1 VIGVIPVRFYF
12 RLQYYLINFV
22 SMSETTPNVEKV
34 KQFLASSLEL
44 AKPLLKH
51 LHPSDIA
58 QILEDVSPET
68 RKRIIGFL
76 SVEMASEAIVE
87 MDEESRPEEL
97 LMQLTPSQAARIIE
111 ELDPDDAADLL
122 AQIPLKD
129 LRNIMARLQVEDTKQ
144 IEQLMKY
151 DEETAGGIMTPELLK
166 VPDNFSKREA
176 MEEVLRISDEMED
189 FYVIYVV
196 DDHDILLGTVSIND
210 LIRAKPWVKV
220 RELIDE
226 NCIKVHVDTD
236 QEEVARMISK
246 YNLAAIPVVDSM
258 GHLLGRITFDDV
270 MDVLEEENTEDI
282 LRIAGVSEDE
292 ELRGGW
298 RNAVKSRLPWLLVNL
313 LTAFIAG
320 LVISTFS
327 DTIDKIVI
335 IASFMPIVA
344 GVAGNSAT
352 QALAVTIRRI
362 STDRVNASQ
371 NFKVIIKE
379 LIVGLVNG
387 LLLGTITGVAAFL
400 LGGNS
405 MLGLVVF
412 MAMVGNLLIGAF
424 AGSAIPL
431 FLNRINVDP
440 AVASSILMTALTDIL
455 GFTLLL
461 GLARVILTV

>member
-1 VIGVIPVRFYF
+1 MPERT
-12 RLQYYLINFV
+12 N
-22 SMSETTPNVEKV
+22 NVERV
-34 KQFLASSLEL
+34 KQFLANSLEQ

-58 QILEDVSPET
+58 AILEDVSPET
-68 RKRIIGFL
+68 RKRIIRL
-76 SVEMASEAIVE
+76 LPVETASEAIVE

-97 LMQLTPSQAARIIE
+97 LMQLTPSQAAKIIE

-129 LRNIMARLQVEDTKQ
+129 LRQIMARLEDEDTKQ
-144 IEQLMKY
+144 IEQLMTY
-151 DEETAGGIMTPELLK
+151 DEESAGGIMTPELLK

-176 MEEVLRISDEMED
+176 MDEVLRISDEMED

-196 DDHDILLGTVSIND
+196 DENDVLLGTVSIND
-210 LIRAKPWVKV
+210 LIRAKPWTKV

-226 NCIKVHVDTD
+226 ECVKVHVDTD

-246 YNLAAIPVVDSM
+246 YNLAAIPVVDNN
-258 GHLLGRITFDDV
+258 GRLLGRITFDDV
-270 MDVLEEENTEDI
+270 MDVLEEESTEDI

-292 ELRGGW
+292 ELRGSW
-298 RNAVKSRLPWLLVNL
+298 RNAVRSRLPWLLVNL
-313 LTAFIAG
+313 LTAFVAG
-320 LVISTFS
+320 LVISSFS

-362 STDRVNASQ
+362 STDRINAKQ
-371 NFKVIIKE
+371 NFRVVLKE

-387 LLLGTITGVAAFL
+387 LLLGAITGTAAFF
-400 LGGNS
+400 LGGNP

-412 MAMVGNLLIGAF
+412 LAMVGNLLIGAF

-431 FLNRINVDP
+431 FLNRMKIDP

-461 GLARVILTV
+461 GLATLILDL

>member
-1 VIGVIPVRFYF
+1 
-12 RLQYYLINFV
+12 
-22 SMSETTPNVEKV
+22 
-34 KQFLASSLEL
+34 
-44 AKPLLKH
+44 
-51 LHPSDIA
+51 
-58 QILEDVSPET
+58 
-68 RKRIIGFL
+68 
-76 SVEMASEAIVE
+76 

-97 LMQLTPSQAARIIE
+97 LMQLTPSQAAKIIE

-122 AQIPLKD
+122 AQIPLKE

-144 IEQLMKY
+144 IEQLMTY

-166 VPDNFSKREA
+166 VPDNFTKREA
-176 MEEVLRISDEMED
+176 MEEILRISEEMED

-196 DDHDILLGTVSIND
+196 DENDILLGTVSIND

-226 NCIKVHVDTD
+226 NCVKVHVDTD

-246 YNLAAIPVVDSM
+246 YNLAAIPVVDDL

-292 ELRGGW
+292 ELRGSW

-313 LTAFIAG
+313 LTAFMAG
-320 LVISTFS
+320 LVINTFS

-362 STDRVNASQ
+362 STDNVNDNQ
-371 NFKVIIKE
+371 NFKVILKE

-387 LLLGTITGVAAFL
+387 LLLGTITGIAAL
-400 LGGNS
+400 VLGGNP

-431 FLNRINVDP
+431 FLNRVNIDP

-461 GLARVILTV
+461 GLASVILDL

>member
-1 VIGVIPVRFYF
+1 
-12 RLQYYLINFV
+12 
-22 SMSETTPNVEKV
+22 MSETTPNVEKV

-196 DDHDILLGTVSIND
+196 DEDDILLGTVSIND

>member
-1 VIGVIPVRFYF
+1 MPERSNNIER
-12 RLQYYLINFV
+12 
-22 SMSETTPNVEKV
+22 V
-34 KQFLASSLEL
+34 KQFLANSLEQ

-58 QILEDVSPET
+58 AILEDVSPET
-68 RKRIIGFL
+68 RKRIIRL
-76 SVEMASEAIVE
+76 LPVETASEALVE

-97 LMQLTPSQAARIIE
+97 LMQLTPSQAAKIIE

-129 LRNIMARLQVEDTKQ
+129 LRQIMARLEDEDTRQ
-144 IEQLMKY
+144 IEQLMTY
-151 DEETAGGIMTPELLK
+151 DEESAGGIMTPELLK

-176 MEEVLRISDEMED
+176 MDEVLRISDEMED

-196 DDHDILLGTVSIND
+196 DENDVLLGTVSIND

-226 NCIKVHVDTD
+226 DCVKVHVDTD

-246 YNLAAIPVVDSM
+246 YNLAAIPVVDSN
-258 GHLLGRITFDDV
+258 GRLLGRITFDDV
-270 MDVLEEENTEDI
+270 MDVLEEESTEDI

-292 ELRGGW
+292 ELRGSW

-313 LTAFIAG
+313 LTAFVAG
-320 LVISTFS
+320 LVISSFS

-362 STDRVNASQ
+362 STDRVNARQ
-371 NFKVIIKE
+371 NFRVILKE

-387 LLLGTITGVAAFL
+387 LLLGAITGTAAYF
-400 LGGNS
+400 LGGNP

-412 MAMVGNLLIGAF
+412 LAMVGNLLIGAF

-431 FLNRINVDP
+431 FLNRMKVDP

-461 GLARVILTV
+461 GLATLILDL

>member
-1 VIGVIPVRFYF
+1 
-12 RLQYYLINFV
+12 
-22 SMSETTPNVEKV
+22 MSERSSNVERV
-34 KQFLASSLEL
+34 KQFLASSLEQ
-44 AKPLLKH
+44 AKPLLKR

-58 QILEDVSPET
+58 QILEDVTPET
-68 RKRIIGFL
+68 RKRIFRL
-76 SVEMASEAIVE
+76 LPVETASEAIVE

-97 LMQLTPSQAARIIE
+97 LMQLSPSQAAKIIE
-111 ELDPDDAADLL
+111 ELDPADAADLL

-129 LRNIMARLQVEDTKQ
+129 LRQIMARLQVESTQQ
-144 IEQLMKY
+144 IEQLMTY
-151 DEETAGGIMTPELLK
+151 DEESAGGIMTPELLK
-166 VPDNFSKREA
+166 VPENFSKREA

-189 FYVIYVV
+189 FFVIYVV
-196 DDHDILLGTVSIND
+196 DENDFLLGTVSIND

-220 RELIDE
+220 RELIDKD
-226 NCIKVHVDTD
+226 CVKVHVDTD
-236 QEEVARMISK
+236 QEEVARLISK
-246 YNLAAIPVVDSM
+246 YNLADIPVVDSS

-292 ELRGGW
+292 ELSGGW
-298 RNAVKSRLPWLLVNL
+298 KNAVKSRLPWLLVNL
-313 LTAFIAG
+313 LTAFAAG
-320 LVISTFS
+320 LVISSFS

-362 STDRVNASQ
+362 STDRINAKQ
-371 NFKVIIKE
+371 NIRVIIKE
-379 LIVGLVNG
+379 VSVGLVNG
-387 LLLGTITGVAAFL
+387 FL
-400 LGGNS
+400 LGAITGMVAFSLGGNP
-405 MLGLVVF
+405 MLGLVVYL
-412 MAMVGNLLIGAF
+412 AMVGNLLIGAF

-431 FLNRINVDP
+431 FLHRMKIDP

-461 GLARVILTV
+461 GLATLILDL

>member
-1 VIGVIPVRFYF
+1 MNSNIER
-12 RLQYYLINFV
+12 
-22 SMSETTPNVEKV
+22 V
-34 KQFLASSLEL
+34 KHFLASSLEQ
-44 AKPLLKH
+44 AKPLLRH

-58 QILEDVSPET
+58 QILEEVSPET
-68 RKRIIGFL
+68 RSRIIRL
-76 SVEMASEAIVE
+76 LPVETASEALVE

-97 LMQLTPSQAARIIE
+97 LMQLTPSQAAKIIE

-122 AQIPLKD
+122 AQIPIKH
-129 LRNIMARLQVEDTKQ
+129 LRQIMSRLQDEESSQ
-144 IEQLMKY
+144 ITQLMTY
-151 DEETAGGIMTPELLK
+151 DEESAGGIMTPELLK
-166 VPDNFSKREA
+166 VPHDFSKREA

-196 DDHDILLGTVSIND
+196 DENDVLLGTVSIND
-210 LIRAKPWVKV
+210 LIRAKPWTKV

-226 NCIKVHVDTD
+226 ECVKVHVDTD

-246 YNLAAIPVVDSM
+246 YNLAAIPVVDS
-258 GHLLGRITFDDV
+258 GGKLLGRITFDDV
-270 MDVLEEENTEDI
+270 MDVLEEESTEDI

-292 ELRGGW
+292 ELRGSW
-298 RNAVKSRLPWLLVNL
+298 INAVKSRLPWLLINL
-313 LTAFIAG
+313 ITAFMAG
-320 LVISTFS
+320 LVISNFS

-362 STDRVNASQ
+362 STDRVDSKQ
-371 NFKVIIKE
+371 NFRVVLKE
-379 LIVGLVNG
+379 LSVGLVNG
-387 LLLGTITGVAAFL
+387 LLLGAIVGAAAFF
-400 LGGNS
+400 LGGNP
-405 MLGLVVF
+405 MLGLVVYL
-412 MAMVGNLLIGAF
+412 AMIGNLLIGAF

-431 FLNRINVDP
+431 FLHRIKVDP

-461 GLARVILTV
+461 GLATVILDL

>member
-1 VIGVIPVRFYF
+1 
-12 RLQYYLINFV
+12 
-22 SMSETTPNVEKV
+22 MSDSTFNVEKV
-34 KQFLASSLEL
+34 KQFLASSFEQ

-58 QILEDVSPET
+58 KVLEDVSPET
-68 RKRIIGFL
+68 RKRIIRL
-76 SVEMASEAIVE
+76 LPVETASEAIVE

-97 LMQLTPSQAARIIE
+97 LMQLTPSQAAKIIE

-129 LRNIMARLQVEDTKQ
+129 LRLIMARLQEEDTKQ
-144 IEQLMKY
+144 IEQLMTY
-151 DEETAGGIMTPELLK
+151 DEETAGGLMTPELLK
-166 VPDNFSKREA
+166 VPDDFSKREA

-196 DDHDILLGTVSIND
+196 DDNDVLLGTVSIND

-226 NCIKVHVDTD
+226 NCVKVHVDTD

-246 YNLAAIPVVDSM
+246 YNLAAIPVVDSE
-258 GHLLGRITFDDV
+258 GRLLGRITFDDV
-270 MDVLEEENTEDI
+270 MDVLEDESTEDI

-292 ELRGGW
+292 ELSGGW
-298 RNAVKSRLPWLLVNL
+298 SNAVKSRLPWLMVNL
-313 LTAFIAG
+313 ITAFMAG
-320 LVISTFS
+320 LVINTFS

-371 NFKVIIKE
+371 NFKVILKE
-379 LIVGLVNG
+379 LIVGMVNG

-400 LGGNS
+400 LGGNPL
-405 MLGLVVF
+405 LGLVVF

-461 GLARVILTV
+461 GLASMILPI

>member
-1 VIGVIPVRFYF
+1 MPERS
-12 RLQYYLINFV
+12 N
-22 SMSETTPNVEKV
+22 NVERV
-34 KQFLASSLEL
+34 KQFLANSLEQ

-58 QILEDVSPET
+58 AILEDVSPET
-68 RKRIIGFL
+68 RKKIIRL
-76 SVEMASEAIVE
+76 LPVETASEALVE

-97 LMQLTPSQAARIIE
+97 LMQLTPSQAAKIIE

-129 LRNIMARLQVEDTKQ
+129 LRQIMARLEDEDTKQ
-144 IEQLMKY
+144 IQQLMTY
-151 DEETAGGIMTPELLK
+151 DEESAGGIMTPELLK

-176 MEEVLRISDEMED
+176 MDEVLRISDEMED

-196 DDHDILLGTVSIND
+196 DENDVLLGTVSIND

-226 NCIKVHVDTD
+226 ECVKVHVDTD

-246 YNLAAIPVVDSM
+246 YNLAAIPVVDSN
-258 GHLLGRITFDDV
+258 GRLLGRITFDDV
-270 MDVLEEENTEDI
+270 MDVLEEESTEDI

-292 ELRGGW
+292 ELRGSW

-313 LTAFIAG
+313 LTAFVAG
-320 LVISTFS
+320 LVISSFS

-362 STDRVNASQ
+362 STDRINARQ
-371 NFKVIIKE
+371 NFRVVLKE

-387 LLLGTITGVAAFL
+387 LMLGAITGIAAFL
-400 LGGNS
+400 LGGNP

-431 FLNRINVDP
+431 FLHRMKVDP

-461 GLARVILTV
+461 GLATLILDL

>member
-1 VIGVIPVRFYF
+1 MPERS
-12 RLQYYLINFV
+12 N
-22 SMSETTPNVEKV
+22 NVERV
-34 KQFLASSLEL
+34 KQFLANSLEQ

-58 QILEDVSPET
+58 AILEDVSPET
-68 RKRIIGFL
+68 RKKIIRL
-76 SVEMASEAIVE
+76 LPVETASEALVE

-97 LMQLTPSQAARIIE
+97 LMQLTPSQAAKIIE

-129 LRNIMARLQVEDTKQ
+129 LRQIMARLEDEDTKQ
-144 IEQLMKY
+144 IQQLMTY
-151 DEETAGGIMTPELLK
+151 DEESAGGIMTPELLK

-176 MEEVLRISDEMED
+176 MDEVLRISDEMED

-196 DDHDILLGTVSIND
+196 DENDVLLGTVSIND

-226 NCIKVHVDTD
+226 ECVKVHVDTD

-246 YNLAAIPVVDSM
+246 YNLAAIPVVDSN
-258 GHLLGRITFDDV
+258 GRLLGRITFDDV
-270 MDVLEEENTEDI
+270 MDVLEEESTEDI

-292 ELRGGW
+292 ELRGSW

-313 LTAFIAG
+313 LTAFVAG
-320 LVISTFS
+320 LVISSFS

-362 STDRVNASQ
+362 STDRINARQ
-371 NFKVIIKE
+371 NFRVILKE

-387 LLLGTITGVAAFL
+387 LLLGAITGVAAFL
-400 LGGNS
+400 LGGNP

-412 MAMVGNLLIGAF
+412 LAMVGNLLIGAF

-431 FLNRINVDP
+431 FLNRMKVDP

-461 GLARVILTV
+461 GLATLILDL

>member
-1 VIGVIPVRFYF
+1 
-12 RLQYYLINFV
+12 
-22 SMSETTPNVEKV
+22 MSDTKYSVEKV
-34 KQFLASSLEL
+34 KQFLASSFEQ

-58 QILEDVSPET
+58 RILEDVSPET
-68 RKRIIGFL
+68 RKRIIRL
-76 SVEMASEAIVE
+76 LPVETASEAIVE
-87 MDEESRPEEL
+87 MDDESRPEEL
-97 LMQLTPSQAARIIE
+97 LMQLTPSQAAKIIE

-129 LRNIMARLQVEDTKQ
+129 LRRIMARLQDEDTKQ
-144 IEQLMKY
+144 IEQLMTY

-166 VPDNFSKREA
+166 VPDDFTKREA

-196 DDHDILLGTVSIND
+196 DENDVLLGTVSIND

-226 NCIKVHVDTD
+226 NCVKVHVDTD

-246 YNLAAIPVVDSM
+246 YNLAAIPVVDTA
-258 GHLLGRITFDDV
+258 GRLLGRITFDDV

-282 LRIAGVSEDE
+282 LGIAGVSADE

-313 LTAFIAG
+313 LTAFMAG
-320 LVISTFS
+320 LVISRFS

-362 STDRVNASQ
+362 STDRLNDSQ
-371 NFKVIIKE
+371 NLKVILKE

-387 LLLGTITGVAAFL
+387 LLLGTITGVAALL
-400 LGGNS
+400 LGGNP

-412 MAMVGNLLIGAF
+412 LAMVGNLLIGAF

-461 GLARVILTV
+461 GLASVMLDL

>member
-1 VIGVIPVRFYF
+1 
-12 RLQYYLINFV
+12 
-22 SMSETTPNVEKV
+22 V

-122 AQIPLKD
+122 AQIPLKE

-196 DDHDILLGTVSIND
+196 DEEDVLLGTVSIND

-362 STDRVNASQ
+362 STDRVNTSQ
-371 NFKVIIKE
+371 NFKVILKE

-387 LLLGTITGVAAFL
+387 FLLGTITGVAAFL
-400 LGGNS
+400 LGGNY

>member
-1 VIGVIPVRFYF
+1 
-12 RLQYYLINFV
+12 
-22 SMSETTPNVEKV
+22 MSENQHNLEKV
-34 KQFLASSLEL
+34 KQFLASSLEN
-44 AKPLLKH
+44 AKPLLKQ

-58 QILEDVSPET
+58 QILEDLPPAS
-68 RKRIIGFL
+68 RKRIIRL
-76 SVEMASEAIVE
+76 LPVETASEAIVE

-97 LMQLTPSQAARIIE
+97 LLQLSPSQAAKIIE

-122 AQIPLKD
+122 AQIPLKE
-129 LRNIMARLQVEDTKQ
+129 LRHIMARLQEEDTRQ
-144 IEQLMKY
+144 IQQLMTY
-151 DEETAGGIMTPELLK
+151 DEESAGGIMTPEVLK
-166 VPDNFSKREA
+166 IPENFSKREA

-196 DDHDILLGTVSIND
+196 NEDDILLGTVSIND
-210 LIRAKPWVKV
+210 LIRAKPWTKV
-220 RELIDE
+220 RELLDE
-226 NCIKVHVDTD
+226 NLVKVHVDTD

-246 YNLAAIPVVDSM
+246 YNLAAIPVVDDE

-270 MDVLEEENTEDI
+270 MDVLEEESTEDI

-292 ELRGGW
+292 ELRGSW
-298 RNAVKSRLPWLLVNL
+298 IQAVKSRLPWLLVNL
-313 LTAFIAG
+313 LTAFMAG

-362 STDRVNASQ
+362 STDRVGQQQFFS
-371 NFKVIIKE
+371 VILKE
-379 LIVGLVNG
+379 LSVGFVNG
-387 LLLGTITGVAAFL
+387 MLLGTLTGLAAWF
-400 LGGNS
+400 LGGNP

-412 MAMVGNLLIGAF
+412 FAMVGNLLIGAF

-431 FLNRINVDP
+431 FLNKVKIDP

-461 GLARVILTV
+461 GLASLILDL

>member
-1 VIGVIPVRFYF
+1 
-12 RLQYYLINFV
+12 
-22 SMSETTPNVEKV
+22 MSDAQNNIERV
-34 KQFLASSLEL
+34 KQFLASSLEQ

-58 QILEDVSPET
+58 RILEDLGPET
-68 RKRIIGFL
+68 RQLIFRL
-76 SVEMASEAIVE
+76 LPVETASEAIVE
-87 MDEESRPEEL
+87 MDEDSRPEEL
-97 LMQLTPSQAARIIE
+97 LMQLTPSQAAKIIE

-129 LRNIMARLQVEDTKQ
+129 LRHILARLQVEDTKQ
-144 IEQLMKY
+144 IEQLMTY

-176 MEEVLRISDEMED
+176 MDEVLRISDEMED
-189 FYVIYVV
+189 FYMIYVV
-196 DDHDILLGTVSIND
+196 DENDVLLGTVGIND

-226 NCIKVHVDTD
+226 SCVKVHVDTD

-246 YNLAAIPVVDSM
+246 YNLAAIPVVDDQ

-313 LTAFIAG
+313 LTAFMAG

-362 STDRVNASQ
+362 STDRVTDSQ
-371 NFKVIIKE
+371 NFKVIFKE
-379 LIVGLVNG
+379 LVVGLVNG
-387 LLLGTITGVAAFL
+387 LLLGTITGVAAML
-400 LGGNS
+400 LGGNP

-461 GLARVILTV
+461 GLASLVLDL

>member
-1 VIGVIPVRFYF
+1 
-12 RLQYYLINFV
+12 
-22 SMSETTPNVEKV
+22 MSDISKIERV
-34 KQFLASSLEL
+34 KQFLSNSLEQ

-68 RKRIIGFL
+68 RERIIRL
-76 SVEMASEAIVE
+76 LPVETASEALVE

-97 LMQLTPSQAARIIE
+97 LMQLTPSQAAKIIE

-129 LRNIMARLQVEDTKQ
+129 LRQIMARLEEEDSKE
-144 IEQLMKY
+144 IEQLMTY
-151 DEETAGGIMTPELLK
+151 DEESAGGIMTPELLK
-166 VPDNFSKREA
+166 VPANFSKREA

-196 DDHDILLGTVSIND
+196 DENDVLLGTVSIND
-210 LIRAKPWVKV
+210 LIRARPWVKV
-220 RELIDE
+220 RELLDE
-226 NCIKVHVDTD
+226 DFVKVHVDTD

-246 YNLAAIPVVDSM
+246 YNLAAIPVVDSA

-298 RNAVKSRLPWLLVNL
+298 RNAVKSRLPWLLINL
-313 LTAFIAG
+313 LTAFVAG
-320 LVISTFS
+320 LVISSFS

-362 STDRVNASQ
+362 STDRINASG
-371 NFKVIIKE
+371 NFMVVVKE
-379 LIVGLVNG
+379 LSVGLVNG
-387 LLLGTITGVAAFL
+387 LLLGAITGTAAFL
-400 LGGNS
+400 LGGNP

-431 FLNRINVDP
+431 FLNRMNIDP

-461 GLARVILTV
+461 GLATLILDL

>member
-1 VIGVIPVRFYF
+1 
-12 RLQYYLINFV
+12 
-22 SMSETTPNVEKV
+22 MSETTSNVEKV
-34 KQFLASSLEL
+34 KHFLANSLEQ

-58 QILEDVSPET
+58 RILEDVSPET
-68 RKRIIGFL
+68 RKRIIRL
-76 SVEMASEAIVE
+76 LPVETASEAIVE

-97 LMQLTPSQAARIIE
+97 LMQLTPSQAAKIIE

-129 LRNIMARLQVEDTKQ
+129 LRHIMARLQDEDTKQ

-196 DDHDILLGTVSIND
+196 DDNDILLGTVSIND

-226 NCIKVHVDTD
+226 NCVKVHVDTD

-246 YNLAAIPVVDSM
+246 YNLAAIPVVDAG

-270 MDVLEEENTEDI
+270 MDVLEEESTEDI

-313 LTAFIAG
+313 LTAFMAG

-371 NFKVIIKE
+371 NFKVILKE

-387 LLLGTITGVAAFL
+387 FLLGTITGFAAFA
-400 LGGNS
+400 LGGNP

-412 MAMVGNLLIGAF
+412 LAMVGNLLIGAF

-431 FLNRINVDP
+431 FLNRIDVDP

-461 GLARVILTV
+461 GLASLILDL

>member
-1 VIGVIPVRFYF
+1 
-12 RLQYYLINFV
+12 
-22 SMSETTPNVEKV
+22 MSEAPNQVERV
-34 KQFLASSLEL
+34 KQFLASSLEQ

-68 RKRIIGFL
+68 RQRIIRL
-76 SVEMASEAIVE
+76 LPVETASEALVE

-97 LMQLTPSQAARIIE
+97 LMQLSPSQAAKIIE

-122 AQIPLKD
+122 AQIPLKE
-129 LRNIMARLQVEDTKQ
+129 LRHIMARLQDEDTKQ
-144 IEQLMKY
+144 IEQLMTY
-151 DEETAGGIMTPELLK
+151 DEETAGGIMTTLLLK
-166 VPDNFSKREA
+166 VPENFSKREA
-176 MEEVLRISDEMED
+176 MEEVVRLSDEIED
-189 FYVIYVV
+189 IYQIYVV
-196 DDHDILLGTVSIND
+196 DDEDVLVGVVSIND

-220 RELIDE
+220 REILEE
-226 NCIKVHVDTD
+226 NLVKVHVDTD
-236 QEEVARMISK
+236 QEEVARLISK
-246 YNLAAIPVVDSM
+246 YNLAAIPVVDDA
-258 GHLLGRITFDDV
+258 GKLLGRITFDDV
-270 MDVLEEENTEDI
+270 MDVLEEESTEDI

-298 RNAVKSRLPWLLVNL
+298 LNAVKSRLPWLLVNL
-313 LTAFIAG
+313 LTAFVAG
-320 LVISTFS
+320 LVISSFS
-327 DTIDKIVI
+327 STIDKIVI

-362 STDRVNASQ
+362 STDRINTSQ
-371 NFKVIIKE
+371 TFKVVLKE
-379 LIVGLVNG
+379 LIVGLANG
-387 LLLGTITGVAAFL
+387 LLLGTITGVAAYL
-400 LGGNS
+400 LGGNP

-412 MAMVGNLLIGAF
+412 LAMVGNLLIGGF

-431 FLNRINVDP
+431 FLNRLKVDP

-461 GLARVILTV
+461 GLASAILDL